1 MRRPRVTTLF
11 ASGLLAVAACGTANA
26 EAPTI
31 RVGSKSFTESYIL
44 AEIAAQIIEQTGE
57 ARAERRFGLGG
68 TGIVYGALASGDIDV
83 YPEYTGTIAVAILK
97 EPAVTAIDAL
107 RERLGPRGLTL
118 GGPIGFDNTYA
129 LAVRRD
135 AAARLGVTTISDLRR
150 HPGLTAAFDPGFLDR
165 DDGWPGLRRYYDLRL
180 ADVRVMEHAL
190 TYAALAGGRVDLI
203 DVFSTDGQL
212 ARLDL
217 TLLVDDRRFFPD
229 YRAVLLARRSLAERF
244 PRTWSA
250 LERGLAGRID
260 TATMARLNALADLER
275 RPFGEVAAVFLGRAP
290 DATRSPRSE
299 LGQLTGEHLTLVVV
313 SLTIAVLLGLP
324 LGILAARR
332 PRLAQLELAG
342 VGILQT
348 IPALALLAFMIPLFG
363 IGRVPALVALC
374 LYALLPIVRNTLAG
388 ISSLDAR
395 LVEMTT
401 ALGIAGWR
409 RLAWIELPM
418 ASITIMAG
426 IKTSAVLTVGTAT
439 LAAFIGGGGYGTL
452 IVTGL
457 ALNDVRTILMG
468 AVPSAV
474 MALAIHAAFE
484 ALDRLVV
491 PRALRAPT
499 AATD

>member
-457 ALNDVRTILMG
+457 ALNVVRTIRMG

-474 MALAIHAAFE
+474 MALAIH
-484 ALDRLVV
+484 
-491 PRALRAPT
+491 
-499 AATD
+499 